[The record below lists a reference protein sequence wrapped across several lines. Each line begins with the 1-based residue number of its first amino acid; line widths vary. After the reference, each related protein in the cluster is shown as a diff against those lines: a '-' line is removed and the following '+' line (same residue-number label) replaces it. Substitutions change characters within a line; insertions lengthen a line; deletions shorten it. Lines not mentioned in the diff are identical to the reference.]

1 MSTPTHNQ
9 DQEKLLARIERLEAQ
24 NRRFKRGA
32 LACLLM
38 LASIALLVIG
48 SGGLFAQTQTQRKPA
63 AKPPAAAKAPTAPAA
78 PAPIV
83 LPENIEARSFILK
96 DAAGMRRAELAMG
109 GTGPSLKLMD
119 TAGTALL
126 TLALNDAAPGGP
138 YLLLSDPMH
147 KAALSM
153 SALGGAGSQLTLTGE
168 RPDIQAHLGV
178 APDGTSLV
186 LSDADGFSANI
197 GSGIQPAKNNQIKKT
212 PAASIA
218 LFNKDRKLLYSA
230 P

>member
-1 MSTPTHNQ
+1 VNQSIQ
-9 DQEKLLARIERLEAQ
+9 DQLLARIERLEQQ
-24 NRRFKRGA
+24 NRRLKRGA
-32 LACLLM
+32 LVCLLAV
-38 LASIALLVIG
+38 ASMALLVFA
-48 SGGLFAQTQTQRKPA
+48 SNKLLAQTQAPRKPA
-63 AKPPAAAKAPTAPAA
+63 AKPSTSAKAPATPSA
-78 PAPIV
+78 PAPVV
-83 LPENIEARSFILK
+83 LPENIEAKSFILK
-96 DAAGMRRAELAMG
+96 DAAGMARAVLAMG

-119 TAGTALL
+119 TAGTALV

-138 YLLLSDPMH
+138 YLLLSDPQH

-153 SALGGAGSQLTLTGE
+153 SVLGGAGSQLTLTGE

-197 GSGIQPAKNNQIKKT
+197 GSGIQPAKNGQIKKT
-212 PAASIA
+212 QAASIA
-218 LFNKDRKLLYSA
+218 LFNKDRRLLYSA

>member
-1 MSTPTHNQ
+1 MNQSIQ
-9 DQEKLLARIERLEAQ
+9 DQLLARIERLEQQ
-24 NRRFKRGA
+24 NRRFRRGA
-32 LACLLM
+32 LLCLLVM
-38 LASIALLVIG
+38 ASISLLVLG
-48 SGGLFAQTQTQRKPA
+48 SGGLLAQTQTQTQRRPPS
-63 AKPPAAAKAPTAPAA
+63 KPPVAKAPAAPAA
-78 PAPIV
+78 PAPVV
-83 LPENIEARSFILK
+83 LPENIEAKSFTLK
-96 DAAGMRRAELAMG
+96 DAAGMPRAVLAMG

-119 TAGTALL
+119 TAGTALV
-126 TLALNDAAPGGP
+126 TIALNDAAPGGP
-138 YLLLSDPMH
+138 YLLLSDPQH

-153 SALGGAGSQLTLTGE
+153 SVLGGAGSQLTLTGE

-186 LSDADGFSANI
+186 LSDADGFSANV